1 MVTVA
6 LSLLPV
12 VQGWRTASQENVALS
27 LSEYF
32 SFPAIGSP
40 ETVTYARPEGE
51 LKLDVRRPPD
61 QGNTAGPER
70 RPAVVTVHGGG
81 GVQGGRSEDTLWG
94 EWLAE
99 EDYVVFSID
108 YRLGLPHRWQDATGD
123 VKCAVG
129 WVEENAGRYG
139 VDPDRIALMGHS
151 AGGLFAL
158 LAAYT
163 EGDPRLPPSCDVPDT
178 GVEAVAAFY
187 APTDFTR
194 LDETQGPWWRPNLG
208 SSVRDS
214 TGGAPDFVAEG
225 DRRLASPISHVDPG
239 DPPTFLTHGG
249 KDQWSPPDHSELVA
263 NRLEEEGVP
272 HRLIELPLARHGFDA
287 AWGSLGLADRP
298 PRTRGVS
305 RASSRGLGPG
315 RSAEPRLGLRLPAC
329 VWLC

>member
-1 MVTVA
+1 MTVA

-12 VQGWRTASQENVALS
+12 VQGWCTASQENVALS

-108 YRLGLPHRWQDATGD
+108 YRLGLPPRWQDATGD

-129 WVEENAGRYG
+129 LGRG
-139 VDPDRIALMGHS
+139 ERRPLRRGPRPDRPHGPLRRRPLRPAR
-151 AGGLFAL
+151 GL
-158 LAAYT
+158 
-163 EGDPRLPPSCDVPDT
+163 
-178 GVEAVAAFY
+178 
-187 APTDFTR
+187 
-194 LDETQGPWWRPNLG
+194 
-208 SSVRDS
+208 
-214 TGGAPDFVAEG
+214 
-225 DRRLASPISHVDPG
+225 
-239 DPPTFLTHGG
+239 HGG
-249 KDQWSPPDHSELVA
+249 
-263 NRLEEEGVP
+263 
-272 HRLIELPLARHGFDA
+272 
-287 AWGSLGLADRP
+287 
-298 PRTRGVS
+298 
-305 RASSRGLGPG
+305 
-315 RSAEPRLGLRLPAC
+315 
-329 VWLC
+329 